1 MTVYMLKRGQYTCMV
16 CRDSLEGGPA
26 GRVEVAVEFSNGHG
40 IGDIALVVLE
50 EEGDVFEIALLR
62 FQKTKT
68 FTYRMKVFLKF
79 VFLGNDH
86 KNDRIGVV
94 EDTGAM
100 IGVEGAVGYGGEM
113 EVLSADMHLHR
124 DDSVE
129 LVALRGKIAATGG
142 R

>member
-1 MTVYMLKRGQYTCMV
+1 MTVYMLKRGQYTCMIY
-16 CRDSLEGGPA
+16 RDSLEGGPA

>member
-1 MTVYMLKRGQYTCMV
+1 MLKRGQYTCMV
-16 CRDSLEGGPA
+16 CRDSLEGGPV
-26 GRVEVAVEFSNGHG
+26 GWVEVAVEFSDRYG
-40 IGDIALVVLE
+40 IGDIALVVLQ
-50 EEGDVFEIALLR
+50 EEGDVFKIAFLR

-86 KNDRIGVV
+86 KNDRI
-94 EDTGAM
+94 
-100 IGVEGAVGYGGEM
+100 GEM